1 MEPIMARRPF
11 CGVVSCGVVLGSNKR
26 ASQARAAIH
35 THAPPHSKPAREN
48 HGRTDLELLELEGLV
63 LLRVLRLELVAEA
76 QVPGGLVL
84 VLLCVYV
91 WVHRVSVGCGLCG
104 MTGSIGRSI
113 LFVCQTRGGTHGTET
128 YLLASHGLDPGD
140 GGNEL
145 DEGQGALRRD
155 LVSEEGDRGG
165 GVGEI
170 SIDGLSLFIYIA
182 SKHSTRHACL
192 APLHRQRLP
201 GGRRRGAWGC

>member
-1 MEPIMARRPF
+1 MRSR
-11 CGVVSCGVVLGSNKR
+11 GSPTPSVCTYPHPDTTNTPPTHKRASKR
-26 ASQARAAIH
+26 ASQQDG
-35 THAPPHSKPAREN
+35 E
-48 HGRTDLELLELEGLV
+48 GGTDLELLELEGLV

-155 LVSEEGDRGG
+155 LVSEEGDGG
-165 GVGEI
+165 GG
-170 SIDGLSLFIYIA
+170 SWGDIDRWVEFIYI
-182 SKHSTRHACL
+182 HSV
-192 APLHRQRLP
+192 
-201 GGRRRGAWGC
+201 